1 MKDETIEKVDAEIA
15 DWQYMK
21 DLPES
26 WHGFTLDRSKAID
39 KDSYESAGIDD
50 FEGAVVINYYD
61 SEDGVC
67 RTAFAGVSGQ
77 QHECREHSCENAWKF
92 VSQFRR

>member
-1 MKDETIEKVDAEIA
+1 MKDETIEKVDAESA

-39 KDSYESAGIDD
+39 KDSYDL
-50 FEGAVVINYYD
+50 
-61 SEDGVC
+61 
-67 RTAFAGVSGQ
+67 
-77 QHECREHSCENAWKF
+77 
-92 VSQFRR
+92 